1 MPADS
6 LYGWL
11 MTHIAPVPRSESPV
25 TVARMLELP
34 DLAAGAPE
42 VLCGQDHLGTPVRWV
57 HIVDTE
63 NTGALLEGGELVL
76 TTGSVFRHSHDQA
89 RSFFDDIEA
98 AGVAAVVVEL
108 VGPDGAFDAEARRR
122 IGSAVDGR
130 VLPVVVLH
138 RRARFVRVTQAA
150 HRLLIG
156 EQVARLESARRVHE
170 VFTGL
175 SLEGADEQRIV
186 DTAAELLGA
195 AVVLEDAAH
204 RVLAFNAAGGSVD
217 ALLAEWPARATGEGG
232 RTREAG
238 RAGSQAVR
246 LHTPV
251 GVSGRRWGRLVVPD
265 AGSGAEAAAHVLE
278 RAGQAVTLARMAAQ
292 DRRDLLQQAR
302 TGFFQELMDGTLAD
316 PGQALA
322 RAEAL
327 GMRSAPVYLPFVL
340 QLEPAPGEDPTGLQL
355 RERAALDAMTAAAR
369 AQRLPALAGGLR
381 SGSFAVLLGLGSTDD
396 VDRRLGDLLDR
407 ADALLAG
414 GRPDAAGAKPTS
426 WIVGVGPAADS
437 LSGAAAGLEEAG
449 RTVEVV
455 ATMEVHRRPFYRFGD
470 VRLRGVLSALREEP
484 RMRAFVES
492 ELGGL
497 LSSEGPAALGFLR
510 VLLECGGNKAEA
522 ARRAN
527 LSRPALYARI
537 TRIESVLGVSLE
549 DADSRLAVH
558 VALLW
563 LEVGGRLDGRR

>member
-1 MPADS
+1 MRESRADTS
-6 LYGWL
+6 
-11 MTHIAPVPRSESPV
+11 TSAASPL
-25 TVARMLELP
+25 TVARLLELP

-42 VLCGQDHLGTPVRWV
+42 VLSGTDRLDAPVRWV

-89 RSFFDDIEA
+89 RSFFDDLER
-98 AGVAAVVVEL
+98 AGVAGVVVEL
-108 VGPDGAFDAEARRR
+108 VGSDGAFDAEARRR
-122 IGSAVDGR
+122 VGSAAVGR
-130 VLPVVVLH
+130 TLPVVVLH
-138 RRARFVRVTQAA
+138 LRARFVRVTQAA

-156 EQVARLESARRVHE
+156 EQIARLESARRVHE

-186 DTAAELLGA
+186 DTTAELLGT

-217 ALLAEWPARATGEGG
+217 ALLAEWAARAGGEGRAAPG
-232 RTREAG
+232 AG
-238 RAGSQAVR
+238 TGDPQPVR
-246 LHTPV
+246 LQTPV

-265 AGSGAEAAAHVLE
+265 AGCGTESAAHVLE

-302 TGFFQELMDGTLAD
+302 TGFIQELMDGALTD
-316 PGQALA
+316 PRPALA

-327 GMRSAPVYLPFVL
+327 GMRSAPVYLPFVV
-340 QLEPAPGEDPTGLQL
+340 QLEPVPGEDPTGLQL
-355 RERAALDAMTAAAR
+355 RERAALDAMSAAAR
-369 AQRLPALAGGLR
+369 TLRLPALAGGLR
-381 SGSFAVLLGLGSTDD
+381 SGSFAVLLGLRSADD
-396 VDRRLGDLLDR
+396 VDGRLGDLLER
-407 ADALLAG
+407 AGRLLDG
-414 GRPDAAGAKPTS
+414 AGAGEERPVP

-437 LSGAAAGLEEAG
+437 LSGAAPGLEEG
-449 RTVEVV
+449 VRIVEVV
-455 ATMEVHRRPFYRFGD
+455 ATMEVRRRPFYRFAD
-470 VRLRGVLSALREEP
+470 VRLRGVLSALREDP
-484 RMRAFVES
+484 RMRAFAGA

-497 LSSEGPAALGFLR
+497 IAAEGPEVIAFLR
-510 VLLECGGNKAEA
+510 VLLESGGNKAAA
-522 ARRAN
+522 ARRSH

-537 TRIESVLGVSLE
+537 ARIESALGVSLE
-549 DADSRLAVH
+549 DAESRLAVH

-563 LEVGGRLDGRR
+563 LEVGGRVDGSR